1 MPTATP
7 EGDSRIIQIIA
18 MKRKEPV
25 VAGAEELA
33 ATSDEHRVRS
43 GYLREMRPGRLFAR
57 SIEASAEIN
66 APIEQVWAILTDFAA
81 YPQWNPFTVSVDT
94 RFEPGRP
101 VIMEV
106 ALMPPK
112 TMRQV
117 EFINVIEAPRRI
129 AWGYVMGHASIL
141 QANRYQILEPL
152 AEGRCR
158 YRTVDYFS
166 GTMVPLMMATMGDR
180 VKAGFEGV
188 ARGLK
193 ARAESMDYAD

>member
-1 MPTATP
+1 MADAKSVDQTQDAH
-7 EGDSRIIQIIA
+7 S
-18 MKRKEPV
+18 
-25 VAGAEELA
+25 
-33 ATSDEHRVRS
+33 VR
-43 GYLREMRPGRLFAR
+43 GEYLQEMRPGRWFAR
-57 SIEASAEIN
+57 RIEASADID
-66 APIEQVWAILTDFAA
+66 APIEHVWSILTDFEC
-81 YPQWNPFTVSVDT
+81 YPQWNPFTVSIDT
-94 RFEPGRP
+94 RFEIGRP

-129 AWGYVMGHASIL
+129 AWGYVMGHRSIL
-141 QANRYQILEPL
+141 QANRYQCLEPL
-152 AEGRCR
+152 ENGRCR

-166 GTMVPLMMATMGDR
+166 GSLVPLMMATMGSK

-193 ARAESMDYAD
+193 TRAEADFSAA

>member
-1 MPTATP
+1 MAS
-7 EGDSRIIQIIA
+7 DSEA
-18 MKRKEPV
+18 V
-25 VAGAEELA
+25 G
-33 ATSDEHRVRS
+33 TSDAHRIRS
-43 GYLREMRPGRLFAR
+43 EYLQEMRPGRLFAR
-57 SIEASAEIN
+57 SIEASADID
-66 APIEQVWAILTDFAA
+66 APIEQVWQILTDFES
-81 YPQWNPFTVSVDT
+81 YPDWNPFTVSVET

-129 AWGYVMGHASIL
+129 AWGYVMGHRSIL

-166 GTMVPLMMATMGDR
+166 GTMVPLMMATMGNK

-193 ARAESMDYAD
+193 ARAESLPREI

>member
-1 MPTATP
+1 MAEVKQGDALSQPQSNAKSDAHRIRP
-7 EGDSRIIQIIA
+7 E
-18 MKRKEPV
+18 
-25 VAGAEELA
+25 
-33 ATSDEHRVRS
+33 
-43 GYLREMRPGRLFAR
+43 YLQEMRPGRLFAR
-57 SIEASAEIN
+57 SIEASADID
-66 APIEQVWAILTDFAA
+66 APIDHVWAILTDFES
-81 YPQWNPFTVSVDT
+81 YSEWNPFTVAVDT
-94 RFEPGRP
+94 CFEPGRP
-101 VIMEV
+101 VIMDV

-141 QANRYQILEPL
+141 QANRYQLLEPL
-152 AEGRCR
+152 AGDRCR

-166 GTMVPLMMATMGDR
+166 GSMVPLMMATMGKK

-193 ARAESMDYAD
+193 ARAEAQLSAD